1 MFKISILDSS
11 LLIYK
16 KNLSQKM
23 RYLLKRNEFLLEK
36 NIKVENID
44 IKRDFKSSALIRE
57 TFENDLS
64 WGGSLI
70 GRLINSTLRVLK
82 IYVKTAR
89 ITFVI
94 PQLRR
99 ALDDLLTVCRT
110 NEEQRAQLDNLTS
123 QFLLDEIIN
132 VVNSSDSVEQKVAQ
146 LLGADNDT
154 NPGLVRSTI
163 IRIEKIEGFEDK
175 DEVITKLEAFLEAL
189 RRIKEELGDLPETED
204 EDGEDGDGEDGE
216 GQGESESGEGK
227 SLSTQFQFST
237 ITLFKALIAI
247 NLVFKNKRVSLEGDK
262 SAPVLSK
269 SKKVLYTDPKGRQ
282 MKAVVLSV
290 DHPITNP
297 GTDKIFLTDDDVI
310 DSTKSIKPK
319 VLIAIRNPKTGK
331 IDMTAKR
338 VLVDATTL
346 KNESVIFE
354 NAAEIKENEIHAKA
368 AWKKIQKEYVAS
380 NLASQVPLMEKLMEM
395 RQQSDKSVSGI
406 MKALMKQVF
415 ENEKTEGKII
425 SFQDLIKE
433 NVNILQTDFKTL
445 PKTISL
451 MARVIMSF
459 KEDMGLL
466 QSMGEAQKP
475 LKSFIESYTKLK
487 EILPK
492 LSEEKP
498 KEKPVKKKEE
508 PKKNESFRL
517 FEADE
522 PEDEDPQG
530 QSQDDPQD
538 EPEGGD
544 DDVKTA
550 WREQFT
556 EEEEKKYKIDE
567 KGARELQNAVSGEKA
582 ATIDVSDPAQYDRI
596 LEITKIFGRAYKMY
610 AVDVIPSGR
619 PEGRISQKTFRE
631 YEYIGKEDSSRPDW
645 KEDETPGYGPW
656 AVRATYE
663 KWQDGVMDILQDTK
677 YRKILANSKFKN
689 AGPNQEEG
697 SGLTLFTFINDM
709 LNEGGEYGTFRQRR
723 HVLLN
728 KYFGADSGGIEQN
741 SGPAETNDNPT
752 ISPDDM
758 GTPGEVS
765 FVIPSKNSLTI
776 ADFRKDAKISYS
788 KTFFK
793 VKVKGTEIR
802 SYIIFINGIPK
813 PSDVGG
819 KTVLAIKMHRNDPS
833 KIKQSLITSY
843 MDDYFTGEDALKLD
857 KNITNN
863 PNELVYVGIIEF
875 EKADSKI
882 FQKNGKMKIKYLK
895 SELLN
900 SADPTTEEFTV
911 LDVGILGYSDKKKK
925 TNVPLIRKG
934 APKSRPTNDKV
945 SDLIE
950 KLKNDKIKKKFGLVK
965 K

>member
-1 MFKISILDSS
+1 
-11 LLIYK
+11 
-16 KNLSQKM
+16 M
-23 RYLLKRNEFLLEK
+23 RYLLKRNEFLFEK

-99 ALDDLLTVCRT
+99 ALDDLLTICRT

-189 RRIKEELGDLPETED
+189 RRIKEEIGDLPDTED
-204 EDGEDGDGEDGE
+204 EEGEEEGEGQDEGE
-216 GQGESESGEGK
+216 GQGESEGGEGK

-237 ITLFKALIAI
+237 ITLFKALISL

-262 SAPVLSK
+262 SPAPVLAK
-269 SKKVLYTDPKGRQ
+269 SQQVLYTDPKGRQ

-290 DHPITNP
+290 DHPVTGP
-297 GTDKIFLTDDDVI
+297 GTDKIFLTKDDEI

-319 VLIAIRNPKTGK
+319 VLIAIKNPKTGK
-331 IDMTAKR
+331 IDMASKR

-346 KNESVIFE
+346 KKESVIFE
-354 NAAEIKENEIHAKA
+354 NAAEIKENELHAKA

-380 NLASQVPLMEKLMEM
+380 NLASQVPLMEKLLEM

-433 NVNILQTDFKTL
+433 NVNILQTEFKTL
-445 PKTISL
+445 PKAISL
-451 MARVIMSF
+451 MSRVIMAF

-498 KEKPVKKKEE
+498 VEKKEE
-508 PKKNESFRL
+508 PKKNESLRL

-522 PEDEDPQG
+522 PEDDEPQG
-530 QSQDDPQD
+530 QSQDEPQD
-538 EPEGGD
+538 ETESGD

-596 LEITKIFGRAYKMY
+596 LEIVKIFGRAYKMY

-631 YEYIGKEDSSRPDW
+631 YEYIGKESSTRPEW
-645 KEDETPGYGPW
+645 TEDKGPESGPW

-723 HVLLN
+723 HALLN
-728 KYFGADSGGIEQN
+728 KYFGGDSGGIEEK
-741 SGPAETNDNPT
+741 SGPGEPDQNPR
-752 ISPDDM
+752 ISNDDM
-758 GTPGEVS
+758 GTPGEVT
-765 FVIPSKNSLTI
+765 FLNLSKNSLTI
-776 ADFRKDAKISYS
+776 ADFRKNAKPICYS
-788 KTFFK
+788 NTFFK
-793 VKVKGTEIR
+793 VRVKGTEIK

-819 KTVLAIKMHRNDPS
+819 KTVLAIKMHRNDPA

-843 MDDYFTGEDALKLD
+843 MSDYFDGEDALKLD

-863 PNELVYVGIIEF
+863 PNESVYVGIIEF
-875 EKADSKI
+875 EKPESKI

-900 SADPTTEEFTV
+900 AEDPITEEFTV
-911 LDVGILGYSDKKKK
+911 QDVNILGYSDKKKK
-925 TNVPLIRKG
+925 TIVPLIRRG

-945 SDLIE
+945 SGLIE

>member
-1 MFKISILDSS
+1 
-11 LLIYK
+11 
-16 KNLSQKM
+16 M
-23 RYLLKRNEFLLEK
+23 RYLLKRNEFLVEK

-44 IKRDFKSSALIRE
+44 IKRDFRSSALIRE

-99 ALDDLLTVCRT
+99 ALDDLLTICRT

-123 QFLLDEIIN
+123 QFLLEEIIK

-189 RRIKEELGDLPETED
+189 RRIKEEIGDLPNTENEDFDD
-204 EDGEDGDGEDGE
+204 EEEGE
-216 GQGESESGEGK
+216 GQGENESEGGEGK

-237 ITLFKALIAI
+237 ITLFKALISL

-262 SAPVLSK
+262 SPAPVLTK
-269 SKKVLYTDPKGRQ
+269 SQQVLYTDPKGRQ

-290 DHPITNP
+290 DHPVTGP
-297 GTDKIFLTDDDVI
+297 GTDKIFLTKDDEI

-319 VLIAIRNPKTGK
+319 VLIAIKNPKTGK
-331 IDMTAKR
+331 IDTASKR

-346 KNESVIFE
+346 KKESVIFE
-354 NAAEIKENEIHAKA
+354 NAAEIKENETHAKA

-380 NLASQVPLMEKLMEM
+380 NLDSQVPLMEKLMEM

-433 NVNILQTDFKTL
+433 NVNILQTEFKTL

-451 MARVIMSF
+451 MARVIMAF

-487 EILPK
+487 EILPN

-498 KEKPVKKKEE
+498 VEKKEE

-522 PEDEDPQG
+522 PEDEDIQG
-530 QSQDDPQD
+530 QSQD
-538 EPEGGD
+538 ETEGGD

-550 WREQFT
+550 WREEFT
-556 EEEEKKYKIDE
+556 EEEEKKYRVDE
-567 KGARELQNAVSGEKA
+567 KGARELQNAVSGETP

-596 LEITKIFGRAYKMY
+596 LEIVKIFGRAYKMY
-610 AVDVIPSGR
+610 AVDDIPSGR

-631 YEYIGKEDSSRPDW
+631 YEYIGKESSTRPEW
-645 KEDETPGYGPW
+645 KESEGPGYGPW
-656 AVRATYE
+656 AVRVTYE

-709 LNEGGEYGTFRQRR
+709 LNEGGDYGTFRQRR
-723 HVLLN
+723 RALLN
-728 KYFGADSGGIEQN
+728 KYFGGNADKIEGEGGDADPNEN
-741 SGPAETNDNPT
+741 AK
-752 ISPDDM
+752 ISKEDM

-765 FVIPSKNSLTI
+765 FLNPKNSFTI
-776 ADFRKDAKISYS
+776 SDFRKDAKTSYLN
-788 KTFFK
+788 TFFK
-793 VKVKGTEIR
+793 VKGKGTETK
-802 SYIIFINGIPK
+802 SYIIFINGFPK
-813 PSDVGG
+813 PSDVGD
-819 KTVLAIKMHRNDPS
+819 KTVLAIKMHRSDVG
-833 KIKQSLITSY
+833 KIKESLVTSY
-843 MDDYFTGEDALKLD
+843 MADYFTGDDALNLD

-863 PNELVYVGIIEF
+863 PNEIVYVGIIEF

-882 FQKNGKMKIKYLK
+882 FQKNGKMKIKYVK

-900 SADPTTEEFTV
+900 STDPTTEEFTV
-911 LDVGILGYSDKKKK
+911 LDVGILAYPDQKKRTIVPLVRRGVPKK
-925 TNVPLIRKG
+925 TL
-934 APKSRPTNDKV
+934 PTDKV
-945 SDLIE
+945 SNLIE
-950 KLKNDKIKKKFGLVK
+950 LLKTDRNKTKFGLVK